1 MGLAKNL
8 KNLLFPI
15 LKFCF
20 HEACLGVDLRRCAC
34 AMNMAD
40 SAFEK
45 VDVGLFS
52 RGIRGVVV
60 ACFVAN
66 GPGFVSRPRA
76 KFANFFEF
84 SRYV

>member
-1 MGLAKNL
+1 MGL
-8 KNLLFPI
+8 
-15 LKFCF
+15 
-20 HEACLGVDLRRCAC
+20 DLRRYAC

-66 GPGFVSRPRA
+66 SSGFVSRLRA
-76 KFANFFEF
+76 KFPKIFRIFRGMF
-84 SRYV
+84 LVSGH